1 MTNLMTDQ
9 ELRVLDE
16 RRRVLRDLQQFVLDA
31 SAKFSNI
38 KTNLYA
44 TSVPLDDSL
53 LAERTSAVEGL
64 LENLTYMLEHIEH
77 GTISPVAF

>member
-1 MTNLMTDQ
+1 MTDQ
-9 ELRVLDE
+9 ELQA
-16 RRRVLRDLQQFVLDA
+16 LRDLQQFLLDT
-31 SAKFSNI
+31 SAKFSNV